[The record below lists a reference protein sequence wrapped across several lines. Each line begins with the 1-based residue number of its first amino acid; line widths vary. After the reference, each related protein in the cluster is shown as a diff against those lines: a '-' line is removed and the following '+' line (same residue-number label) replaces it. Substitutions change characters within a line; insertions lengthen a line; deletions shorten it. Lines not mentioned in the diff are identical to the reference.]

1 MRKLFFFNRFQIC
14 LLSIFTSVLL
24 VSCGAG
30 RKAATKTAQTSVYK
44 NYSTAKTLAQLLDI
58 DREKL
63 IDYARQFI
71 GTPYKYGSINPVN
84 GFDCSGFVYHVL
96 INFNVNPPRSTY
108 EYENVGIDI
117 AEHEARPGDIIL
129 FTGSDNK
136 KIGHMGII
144 TENENDTIKFL
155 HSATSRNVGVIESSL
170 AGYYRKH
177 FVKVIRILK

>member
-1 MRKLFFFNRFQIC
+1 MRKLIFFKRFQIFF
-14 LLSIFTSVLL
+14 LGLFASVIL

-30 RKAATKTAQTSVYK
+30 RKAATKTAPAPVHK
-44 NYSTAKTLAQLLDI
+44 NYSTAKTLAQPLDI
-58 DREKL
+58 DREEL

-71 GTPYKYGSINPVN
+71 GTPYKYGSINPAN

-96 INFNVNPPRSTY
+96 VNFNVNPPRSTY
-108 EYENVGIDI
+108 EYENVGKDI
-117 AEHEARPGDIIL
+117 TERQARPGDIIL

-144 TENENDTIKFL
+144 TENKNDTIKFL
-155 HSATSRNVGVIESSL
+155 HSATSRNIGVIESSL